1 MDNIMRT
8 VEGIDVDTYAGKAA
22 MACKTKV
29 RGIMGDDLLIFT
41 LIDFVSFMNLN
52 NKFANLGIFITDS
65 NREESYIKIIET
77 GIPSLIDDLETYI
90 NLKDSLAELEGKRIE
105 YAGIIDKLRVLPIT
119 DSEVN
124 EAIRDYLKR

>member
-1 MDNIMRT
+1 MRT